1 MKVAAFKATENSNDE
16 AKYFDAQNQA
26 GGAQAKWLGV
36 FPCLHMVIRVIL
48 HQRCYW
54 SMFLLVYLE
63 NSVLLTLQG
72 QESHQRHCS
81 HLTSRFFGDK
91 VFLCTQSLIWPWC
104 SRCLME
110 VLSKLCRVC
119 KPQGLAIGL
128 RPLTEAVWASPVALG
143 IVAFAQ
149 FSLPK
154 ARASSKE
161 RMQSLKRT
169 FSIVFQ
175 NHLCH
180 IWLPFL
186 RDFVSPI
193 DRLCR
198 RLAPWCQP
206 CSMEPYGK
214 SGHLTAGHSW
224 QVILTASPIC
234 FMAFHRGV
242 ILRSN
247 WLVMHVS
254 ATLWNWCFPFA
265 V

>member
-26 GGAQAKWLGV
+26 GGAQAKWLGG

-128 RPLTEAVWASPVALG
+128 RPSTEAVWASPVALG

-161 RMQSLKRT
+161 RMQSMK
-169 FSIVFQ
+169 
-175 NHLCH
+175 
-180 IWLPFL
+180 
-186 RDFVSPI
+186 
-193 DRLCR
+193 
-198 RLAPWCQP
+198 
-206 CSMEPYGK
+206 Y
-214 SGHLTAGHSW
+214 
-224 QVILTASPIC
+224 
-234 FMAFHRGV
+234 
-242 ILRSN
+242 
-247 WLVMHVS
+247 
-254 ATLWNWCFPFA
+254 
-265 V
+265 